1 MKQSFAT
8 AAATAMA
15 PRRWRYWCAFLAAR
29 AGATAP
35 TAAPTSTAA
44 PSYLTDAPT
53 ATPAPTAAPS
63 ASQPPSAA
71 PSVAPTT
78 CTVDPVFCVYTDAVT
93 AYAVDVVVGETQQV
107 FAIPASQRRTWIQL
121 NATADIDLKLETS
134 DGVVLL
140 DYSTGTNWANSL
152 TEYTYAGKAGVGRVG
167 LH

>member
-1 MKQSFAT
+1 LLSVKKSFAV
-8 AAATAMA
+8 AAAAAMA

-93 AYAVDVVVGETQQV
+93 AYAVDVVQGETQEV
-107 FAIPASQRRTWIQL
+107 FAIPASQRRTWQPF
-121 NATADIDLKLETS
+121 
-134 DGVVLL
+134 VLL
-140 DYSTGTNWANSL
+140 FVAQRG
-152 TEYTYAGKAGVGRVG
+152 
-167 LH
+167 